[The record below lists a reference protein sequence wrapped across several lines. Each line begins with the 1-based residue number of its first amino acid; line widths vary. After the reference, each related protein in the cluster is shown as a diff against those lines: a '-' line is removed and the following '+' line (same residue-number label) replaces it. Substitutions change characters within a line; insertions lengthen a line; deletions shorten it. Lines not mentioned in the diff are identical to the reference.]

1 MCCEADLQVVGL
13 LRAIFGKS
21 VQPLLQ
27 MISEFIY
34 TGSFNDPFDEFF
46 IEKVYKLN
54 NKAVRTDKVR
64 FNQDFVFKMS
74 SDPSKIPSFVGS
86 SISLAIF
93 KVGSHVNL
101 LQMLDATSS
110 LQNRPFGVLDNDHQF
125 HALVEIDRLEGV
137 VDQTEYFKICNV

>member
-1 MCCEADLQVVGL
+1 MVRL
-13 LRAIFGKS
+13 LRTIFGKS

-34 TGSFNDPFDEFF
+34 TGNFNDPFHEFF

-54 NKAVRTDKVR
+54 KFSAATHTDKVR

-101 LQMLDATSS
+101 LQLLDATSS
-110 LQNRPFGVLDNDHQF
+110 LQNRPFGVLDSDHQF
-125 HALVEIDRLEGV
+125 RALVGSDGRESV